1 MNAQIAGVHSRFS
14 DRILRLLE
22 HVEHR
27 AAKTPEDRETVFRL
41 RYDSYRRNGLIE
53 PRDDARLYDE
63 CYDDA
68 DNSWIT
74 MTFIDGELAG
84 TTRVNLACNEQGALP
99 AHTVY
104 PDIIGPKLRAGR
116 TLIEFTRTAARLEFS
131 KIYAEL
137 PYITLRPGYMAAEHF
152 AVDYAVA
159 TARADHVPFF
169 RRVFCFTP
177 WSEARDYPEF
187 TAQVACLGADFE
199 AVRGRIEARYPF
211 FCSTPAEREALFGPR
226 SPTDIFRQTAR
237 DQPDIKVRAS
247 A

>member
-1 MNAQIAGVHSRFS
+1 MNEQIAGVPSRFS

-22 HVEHR
+22 RVEHR
-27 AAKTPEDRETVFRL
+27 TAKTPADRETAFQL

-53 PRDDARLYDE
+53 PRADARLYDQR
-63 CYDDA
+63 YDDA
-68 DNSWIT
+68 ENSWIT
-74 MTFIDGELAG
+74 MTYIDGELAG
-84 TTRVNLACNEQGALP
+84 TTRVNLAYDEQGIMP
-99 AHTVY
+99 AYTVY

-116 TLIEFTRTAARLEFS
+116 TLIEFTRTAARLELS
-131 KIYAEL
+131 KTYAEL

-159 TARADHVPFF
+159 TARDDHVPFF

-187 TAQVACLGADFE
+187 TAQVACLGADFG
-199 AVRGRIEARYPF
+199 AVRERIEARYPF

-226 SPTDIFRQTAR
+226 NPTDIFRQAKR
-237 DQPDIKVRAS
+237 DRDALEVRAS